1 VNPTTSR
8 VIIVT
13 LGSLAAILV
22 GISVWQQLTSAS
34 NRTPNSIAIDFSAYP
49 DSDPIQVNKGT
60 TVVVSIMIESSRD
73 ADYTVT
79 LLVRAERVM
88 FNSSRD
94 HTSEGITVGL
104 DKQSVVLSP
113 RDDLTTLSA
122 NRVER
127 ESGALLT
134 VTATSDAIEGNYNY
148 LLEANRESTDGRGS
162 GSGKLFTITVT

>member
-1 VNPTTSR
+1 
-8 VIIVT
+8 
-13 LGSLAAILV
+13 
-22 GISVWQQLTSAS
+22 
-34 NRTPNSIAIDFSAYP
+34 
-49 DSDPIQVNKGT
+49 
-60 TVVVSIMIESSRD
+60 MIESSRD
-73 ADYTVT
+73 ADYTLT

-88 FNSSRD
+88 FNSSSD

-113 RDDLTTLSA
+113 RDDLTTLAA

-148 LLEANRESTDGRGS
+148 LLEAHRESTGGP
-162 GSGKLFTITVT
+162 GTGMGKIVTITVA

>member
-1 VNPTTSR
+1 
-8 VIIVT
+8 VT

-22 GISVWQQLTSAS
+22 GISVWQQFTMAS
-34 NRTPNSIAIDFSAYP
+34 NRTPNSIAIDFSVYSGSEP
-49 DSDPIQVNKGT
+49 VQVNKGT
-60 TVVVSIMIESSRD
+60 TVTVPIMIESSRD
-73 ADYTVT
+73 ADYTLT

-88 FNSSRD
+88 FNSSSD

-113 RDDLTTLSA
+113 RDDLTTLAA

-148 LLEANRESTDGRGS
+148 LLEAHRESTGGP
-162 GSGKLFTITVT
+162 GTGMGKIVTITVA

>member
-1 VNPTTSR
+1 
-8 VIIVT
+8 
-13 LGSLAAILV
+13 
-22 GISVWQQLTSAS
+22 
-34 NRTPNSIAIDFSAYP
+34 
-49 DSDPIQVNKGT
+49 
-60 TVVVSIMIESSRD
+60 MIESSRD
-73 ADYTVT
+73 TDYTVT
-79 LLVRAERVM
+79 LLVKAERVM
-88 FNSSRD
+88 FNSSSD

-113 RDDLTTLSA
+113 RDDLTTLST
-122 NRVER
+122 NRVEW